1 MSFWAIL
8 GSACVGGAV
17 TGSASFVTV
26 RWQLRR
32 TARNTNAAA
41 RAQVYGDVIS
51 GALAVATRADAL
63 HQAMRTRSGLKEGF
77 DVTLGL
83 RRPSDP
89 LELHDWLAQDFGPL
103 SRAWA
108 QVELIDSPRV
118 QQTASELVDALAE
131 LIKAATEMG
140 TGRSM
145 ISEAIRGM
153 AWTKE
158 QEQELTK
165 ARDTAMAKRRAFIAA
180 ARADL
185 QALEASALADSLA
198 RIGAHEPVEASR
210 LGGGEAPHAAAPKTP
225 RQLTEGQT
233 PASRPSEHQG

>member
-1 MSFWAIL
+1 MSFWATL

-17 TGSASFVTV
+17 TASASFVTV

-32 TARNTNAAA
+32 TARNAKAAD

-51 GALAVATRADAL
+51 GGLAVATRADAL
-63 HQAMRTRSGLKEGF
+63 HQAMRLRSGLKEGF

-89 LELHDWLAQDFGPL
+89 LELHDWLAQDFGRL
-103 SRAWA
+103 TRAWA
-108 QVELIDSPRV
+108 QVELIDSPAV
-118 QQTASELVDALAE
+118 QQAANELVDALAE
-131 LIKAATEMG
+131 LIKASTEMG

-158 QEQELTK
+158 QEKGLTK
-165 ARDTAMAKRRAFIAA
+165 ARAAAMAKRRAFIAA

-198 RIGAHEPVEASR
+198 RIGAHESA
-210 LGGGEAPHAAAPKTP
+210 EAPRLSGRDLPDAAAQKTP
-225 RQLTEGQT
+225 RQLTDGQT
-233 PASRPSEHQG
+233 SASQPAEHQG